1 MSILKDVKMPQLPLA
16 FGLLLSACIAVQGAS
31 LPVQAQDSENSPQM
45 GAVEAFGG
53 EDADDEDAPP
63 QFAAMLPPP
72 SGDAFHMG
80 HGEHGGPGGPGGPGG
95 HGCFSEANKLTD
107 DQYEK
112 LYAIKEDLM
121 DSMGAKMVQCKSLG
135 RKLKDTLS
143 AANIDTKQAQDL
155 SSKITSLK
163 ADMTSAKMDSLIKMA
178 QVLTPEQRK
187 ELRLKMIKGSLGGHH
202 QHGHHHWGFGS
213 SHGHHAMM
221 GK

>member
-1 MSILKDVKMPQLPLA
+1 MSISKDIKMPQLPLA
-16 FGLLLSACIAVQGAS
+16 FGLILSACLAVQGAA
-31 LPVQAQDSENSPQM
+31 LPVQAQEAM
-45 GAVEAFGG
+45 GGEAQVGGVEAFGG
-53 EDADDEDAPP
+53 DDGESDGPPP
-63 QFAAMLPPP
+63 QFAALLPPP

-80 HGEHGGPGGPGGPGG
+80 HHGWGKDGGSGEGG

-121 DSMGAKMVQCKSLG
+121 DQMGPKMVQSHSLG

-143 AANIDTKQAQDL
+143 ASNIDTKQAQDL
-155 SSKITSLK
+155 QNKISALK
-163 ADMTSAKMDSLIKMA
+163 ADMSNLKIDSLIKMA

-187 ELRLKMIKGSLGGHH
+187 ELRMKMIKASLGGHH
-202 QHGHHHWGFGS
+202 RHHGHHWGFGS

>member
-16 FGLLLSACIAVQGAS
+16 FGLLLSACIALQGSS
-31 LPVQAQDSENSPQM
+31 LPVQAQDSEMSPQV
-45 GAVEAFGG
+45 GGVEAFDG
-53 EDADDEDAPP
+53 DDDEDAPP

-72 SGDAFHMG
+72 SGDAFQMG
-80 HGEHGGPGGPGGPGG
+80 HGGPGGPGG
-95 HGCFSEANKLTD
+95 HGEHGCFSEANKLSD
-107 DQYEK
+107 DQYER

-121 DSMGAKMVQCKSLG
+121 DQMGAKMVQCKSLG

-155 SSKITSLK
+155 TSKIASLK
-163 ADMTSAKMDSLIKMA
+163 ADMTAAKLDSLVKMA

-187 ELRLKMIKGSLGGHH
+187 ELHLKMIKHSLGGHGK
-202 QHGHHHWGFGS
+202 HGHHHWGFGS